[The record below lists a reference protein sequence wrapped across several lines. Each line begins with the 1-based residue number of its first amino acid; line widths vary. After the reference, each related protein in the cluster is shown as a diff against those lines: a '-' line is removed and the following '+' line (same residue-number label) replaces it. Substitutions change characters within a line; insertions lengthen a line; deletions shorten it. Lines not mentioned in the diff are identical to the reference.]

1 MTNPNDTRGLTRAE
15 IAVAAFTAAYML
27 GALLWFLSIGNREF
41 IWYLVTMVLLVALVG
56 WAARAAK
63 APAWLL
69 WALSVWGLA
78 HMAGGGLV
86 IDGAVLYAKTVILI
100 TGEGEARILKYDQVV
115 HFYGF
120 AVTALFLRA
129 ILLGAHPRLAGSIAS
144 YVFPALAS
152 LGLSAVNEI
161 VEFAAVMLLPNT
173 NVGGYVNT
181 GFDLVFNAAGATT
194 AMIAARL
201 VAGPARPVTD

>member
-1 MTNPNDTRGLTRAE
+1 MTPPSASKGLSRGE

-41 IWYLVTMVLLVALVG
+41 IWYLVTMAILVALVG
-56 WAARAAK
+56 WTARAARA
-63 APAWLL
+63 PVWLL
-69 WALSVWGLA
+69 WALSIWGLA

-86 IDGAVLYAKTVILI
+86 IDGAVLYAKTVIPI
-100 TGEGEARILKYDQVV
+100 VGEGEARILKYDQVV

-120 AVTALFLRA
+120 AVTALFLRS
-129 ILLGAHPRLAGSIAS
+129 ILLDAHPALAGSRAS
-144 YVFPALAS
+144 YIYPALAS

-161 VEFAAVMLLPNT
+161 VEFAAVMGLPDT

-181 GFDLVFNAAGATT
+181 GLDLVFNAAGATA

-201 VAGPARPVTD
+201 IAGPAAPTRD